1 MRKMLVPTMLLTTLA
16 SVVGAQ
22 PSPETVYAPPTPPQ
36 PDDGYNAGAVHL
48 SLMIDYATDYV
59 FRGVELFDPPDAED
73 SLNLQVDA
81 RLSFDLGKA
90 PHPYIGVFVNI
101 ADSDPVSDFQVVQP
115 TIGFEW
121 DLKPI
126 KFIGG
131 FNAFIYPD
139 RSDLDTSEFFAG
151 LEFDDSFLWPN
162 RKPVF
167 TPFVYAAYDVD
178 LYDGIYLLAGVK
190 HVMPIENTGLTL
202 TFLGQAAYVMD
213 HPLFAADPLGERDT
227 GFQHYQVG
235 VVGRFELNEL
245 LNIPLRYG
253 RWSVRGYVHY
263 TDGIDNDLRATT
275 QLWGGGGIEF
285 SY

>member
-1 MRKMLVPTMLLTTLA
+1 VA
-16 SVVGAQ
+16 GAQ
-22 PSPETVYAPPTPPQ
+22 PAPETVYAPPAPPR
-36 PDDGYNAGAVHL
+36 PDEGYNAGAVHV
-48 SLMIDYATDYV
+48 SLVIDYATDYV
-59 FRGVELFDPPDAED
+59 FRGVELFDPPGAED

-90 PHPYIGVFVNI
+90 PHPYIGVFTNI
-101 ADSDPVSDFQVVQP
+101 ADSDPISDFQVVQP
-115 TIGFEW
+115 TIGIEW
-121 DLKPI
+121 DLKPV

-139 RSDLDTSEFFAG
+139 RSELDTSEFFAG

-167 TPFVYAAYDVD
+167 TPFVYAAYDID

-190 HVMPIENTGLTL
+190 HVMPIKDTGLTL
-202 TFLGQAAYVMD
+202 TFLGQATYVID
-213 HPLFAADPLGERDT
+213 HPLFAADPLGDTNT

-235 VVGRFELNEL
+235 VIGRYELNEL

-253 RWSVRGYVHY
+253 RWSIRGYVYY
-263 TDGIDNDLRATT
+263 TDGIDNELRATT